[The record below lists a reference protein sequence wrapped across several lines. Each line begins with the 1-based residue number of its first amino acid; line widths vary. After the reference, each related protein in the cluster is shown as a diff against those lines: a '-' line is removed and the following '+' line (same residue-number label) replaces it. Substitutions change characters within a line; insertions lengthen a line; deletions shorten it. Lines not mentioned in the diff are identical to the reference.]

1 MKKNILTIIIM
12 AMTAI
17 NVIMTAILF
26 FVMMPTFNKVNDL
39 ISRVATIMDLEMES
53 EEDGDGAESYSV
65 SDLETYEVA
74 FDDQETVNLK
84 DSGDGEDHYAM
95 LGGFS
100 LSINKK
106 SKDYKK
112 LSKTLD
118 TQKSQIK
125 AIVLETIGQHTAE
138 DISREAVMEE
148 SLKKIQELFD
158 SKFIVSVSSL
168 DGFVFQ

>member
-1 MKKNILTIIIM
+1 
-12 AMTAI
+12 
-17 NVIMTAILF
+17 
-26 FVMMPTFNKVNDL
+26 
-39 ISRVATIMDLEMES
+39 
-53 EEDGDGAESYSV
+53 
-65 SDLETYEVA
+65 
-74 FDDQETVNLK
+74 
-84 DSGDGEDHYAM
+84 M
-95 LGGFS
+95 LSGFS

-125 AIVLETIGQHTAE
+125 AIVLETIGEHTAE